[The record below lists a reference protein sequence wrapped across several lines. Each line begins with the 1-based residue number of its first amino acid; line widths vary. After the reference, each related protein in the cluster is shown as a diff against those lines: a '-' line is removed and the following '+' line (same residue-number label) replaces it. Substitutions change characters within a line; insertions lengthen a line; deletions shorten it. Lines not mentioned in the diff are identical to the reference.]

1 MARAK
6 KEAALTPEE
15 RLQAALV
22 PDWEWPYKLPE
33 NWCWT
38 RMQEIAQWGSGGT
51 PSRKVSEYYNGDIS
65 WVKTGELNDDYIFE
79 TEEHITQEAISH
91 SSAKIYPTD
100 TVVIAMYGATIGKV
114 GILGIPAATN
124 QACACA
130 IVKPSTDYKYLFY
143 YAQSQKDDFIKKGKG
158 GAQPNISQEI
168 IKFHQFPLPP
178 LAEQQRIVDRIES
191 LFAKLDEA
199 KEKAQAVV
207 DSFETHKAAILH
219 KAFTGEL
226 TAKWREEHNIS
237 KTTWGEKKWGD
248 FLQSI
253 EAGKNWS
260 AEGRPPEGTEFGVVK
275 VSAVTWGEFDELE
288 SKTCVVAEQW
298 NSKTQIHKGDF
309 LFSRA
314 NTLQLVGNCVI
325 VRNISKRLMLSDK
338 ILRFKFDE
346 IAHPR
351 FVLYF
356 TRSRIYREQVEQLAS
371 GNQDGMRNISQ
382 KNLKL
387 VSFPIP
393 TVVEQIE
400 IISILDR
407 AFAKEQQAKEAAE
420 AVLDQIELM
429 KKSILARAFRGE
441 LGTNDPNEESAV
453 ELLRQV
459 IEQED
464 GDVIRPKAKAKR
476 IAIPAEIKP
485 LLSGANEEAIVKLL
499 LKAAPQSVS
508 TQTVMSISKK
518 KFELMDAL
526 RNLEKKQIVSK
537 SDSGEYSL
545 VR

>member
-1 MARAK
+1 MAREK
-6 KEAALTPEE
+6 KETVLTPEE

-38 RMQEIAQWGSGGT
+38 NWGECGEFVAGSGFKNEYQGFT
-51 PSRKVSEYYNGDIS
+51 NYDIPFYKVSS
-65 WVKTGELNDDYIFE
+65 LKTANE
-79 TEEHITQEAISH
+79 TGYLCDNTNTVDETVRKKLKAALIPANSLLFAKIGEAIRLNRRAINTVPCCVDNNMMAFIPIICQLKYAFYWSKGIDLYDFTN
-91 SSAKIYPTD
+91 ATTVPAIRKTDLEKI
-100 TVVIAMYGATIGKV
+100 
-114 GILGIPAATN
+114 
-124 QACACA
+124 
-130 IVKPSTDYKYLFY
+130 S
-143 YAQSQKDDFIKKGKG
+143 
-158 GAQPNISQEI
+158 
-168 IKFHQFPLPP
+168 FPLAP

-191 LFAKLDEA
+191 LFTKLDEA
-199 KEKAQAVV
+199 KEKAQAVL

-226 TAKWREEHNIS
+226 TAKWRRTHGLS
-237 KTTWGEKKWGD
+237 LDTWKEVAADSLFEYVTSGSRGWAKYYDESGAVFIRMGNLDHGTIELD
-248 FLQSI
+248 FSDIQHVKLP
-253 EAGKNWS
+253 NR
-260 AEGRPPEGTEFGVVK
+260 AEG
-275 VSAVTWGEFDELE
+275 
-288 SKTCVVAEQW
+288 Q
-298 NSKTQIHKGDF
+298 
-309 LFSRA
+309 
-314 NTLQLVGNCVI
+314 
-325 VRNISKRLMLSDK
+325 
-338 ILRFKFDE
+338 
-346 IAHPR
+346 
-351 FVLYF
+351 
-356 TRSRIYREQVEQLAS
+356 RSRIRKNDILISITADVGMVGLVRNDDFEGYINQHIALARPVMS
-371 GNQDGMRNISQ
+371 ESAEFIAWY
-382 KNLKL
+382 L
-387 VSFPIP
+387 VSDIGLKQMQEKQRGATKVGLSLNDIRALQLKIP
-393 TVVEQIE
+393 LIEEQNE
-400 IISILDR
+400 ILKVIKMWIG
-407 AFAKEQQAKEAAE
+407 KEQQSQEAAE
-420 AVLDQIELM
+420 AVLDQIDLM

-441 LGTNDPNEESAV
+441 LGTNDPSEESAV

>member
-6 KEAALTPEE
+6 KETALTPEE

-38 RMQEIAQWGSGGT
+38 YFKSISTIQTGRKDANYGSDEGKYPFFTCAAEPIRCHGY
-51 PSRKVSEYYNGDIS
+51 SFDCRAILLAGNGDINNIS
-65 WVKTGELNDDYIFE
+65 RYNGKFEAYQRTYVVKIAEPLCFDYIF
-79 TEEHITQEAISH
+79 
-91 SSAKIYPTD
+91 YWF
-100 TVVIAMYGATIGKV
+100 
-114 GILGIPAATN
+114 
-124 QACACA
+124 
-130 IVKPSTDYKYLFY
+130 KYRWF
-143 YAQSQKDDFIKKGKG
+143 DFNKGKMFG
-158 GAQPNISQEI
+158 TAIPYIRLGNLQE
-168 IKFHQFPLPP
+168 FPTPIPP

-207 DSFETHKAAILH
+207 DSFEIRKAAILH

-226 TAKWREEHNIS
+226 TAKWREEHGVRMESWKKKSVGELCIS
-237 KTTWGEKKWGD
+237 LKYGTAKK
-248 FLQSI
+248 
-253 EAGKNWS
+253 
-260 AEGRPPEGTEFGVVK
+260 
-275 VSAVTWGEFDELE
+275 
-288 SKTCVVAEQW
+288 
-298 NSKTQIHKGDF
+298 
-309 LFSRA
+309 
-314 NTLQLVGNCVI
+314 
-325 VRNISKRLMLSDK
+325 SD
-338 ILRFKFDE
+338 
-346 IAHPR
+346 
-351 FVLYF
+351 
-356 TRSRIYREQVEQLAS
+356 AS
-371 GNQDGMRNISQ
+371 GNVVVLRMGNLQQGEIDWSDLAYSNDPDDIEKYKLFPGDVLFNRTNSAALVGKTAIYRGEHPAIYAGYLIKLDYDHDKIIGDYLNYALNTLDAKKYCNSVKTDGVNQSNINAKKIGAYSFNVPSIPEQEKIVSVIQ
-382 KNLKL
+382 KLL
-387 VSFPIP
+387 S
-393 TVVEQIE
+393 
-400 IISILDR
+400 
-407 AFAKEQQAKEAAE
+407 KEQQAKEAAE

-441 LGTNDPNEESAV
+441 LGTNDPSEESAV

>member
-22 PDWEWPYKLPE
+22 PDWERPYKLPE

-65 WVKTGELNDDYIFE
+65 WLKTGELNDDYIFE

-143 YAQSQKDDFIKKGKG
+143 YTQSQKDDFIKKGKG

-207 DSFETHKAAILH
+207 DSFETRKAAILH

-226 TAKWREEHNIS
+226 TAKWREEHGVSIDNW
-237 KTTWGEKKWGD
+237 KTTRFDSVAAIRSNLVDPAEYQSFPHIAPDNIEKKTGVLLEYHTIAEDGVTSGKHRFYSGQILYSKIRPYLSKAVVVD
-248 FLQSI
+248 FDGLCSADMYPI
-253 EAGKNWS
+253 EAYQNARCLWYY
-260 AEGRPPEGTEFGVVK
+260 
-275 VSAVTWGEFDELE
+275 
-288 SKTCVVAEQW
+288 
-298 NSKTQIHKGDF
+298 
-309 LFSRA
+309 
-314 NTLQLVGNCVI
+314 
-325 VRNISKRLMLSDK
+325 MLSDEFLLQASTAGSRSVLPK
-338 ILRFKFDE
+338 INQKELSALTVHLPTNDREQEE
-346 IAHPR
+346 IAR
-351 FVLYF
+351 
-356 TRSRIYREQVEQLAS
+356 
-371 GNQDGMRNISQ
+371 
-382 KNLKL
+382 
-387 VSFPIP
+387 
-393 TVVEQIE
+393 
-400 IISILDR
+400 ILDEL
-407 AFAKEQQAKEAAE
+407 FDKEQQTKEAAE
-420 AVLDQIELM
+420 VVLDQIDLM

-441 LGTNDPNEESAV
+441 LGTNDPSEESAV
-453 ELLRQV
+453 ELL
-459 IEQED
+459 
-464 GDVIRPKAKAKR
+464 
-476 IAIPAEIKP
+476 
-485 LLSGANEEAIVKLL
+485 
-499 LKAAPQSVS
+499 
-508 TQTVMSISKK
+508 
-518 KFELMDAL
+518 
-526 RNLEKKQIVSK
+526 KQIF
-537 SDSGEYSL
+537 
-545 VR
+545 

>member
-65 WVKTGELNDDYIFE
+65 WVKTGELNDDYIFA

-178 LAEQQRIVDRIES
+178 LAEQHRIVDRIES

-207 DSFETHKAAILH
+207 DSFETRKVAILH

-226 TAKWREEHNIS
+226 TAKWREENGVSSKEWSTCSLSKCCKIGSGGTPSRKSGKYYAGNIPWI
-237 KTTWGEKKWGD
+237 KTGEIEWNEVVDSEEKISQEAIDNSSAKLYNPGAVLVAMYGMGATRGRASILGVKAATNQAVCV
-248 FLQSI
+248 LQPQEHLNNRYLFYFFMCNYWSMREQAVGGNQLNLSATI
-253 EAGKNWS
+253 IGKQNIDI
-260 AEGRPPEGTEFGVVK
+260 PP
-275 VSAVTWGEFDELE
+275 VSEQLE
-288 SKTCVVAEQW
+288 
-298 NSKTQIHKGDF
+298 
-309 LFSRA
+309 
-314 NTLQLVGNCVI
+314 I
-325 VRNISKRLMLSDK
+325 VR
-338 ILRFKFDE
+338 ILDNLNAKGRSTKE
-346 IAHPR
+346 IA
-351 FVLYF
+351 
-356 TRSRIYREQVEQLAS
+356 E
-371 GNQDGMRNISQ
+371 
-382 KNLKL
+382 
-387 VSFPIP
+387 
-393 TVVEQIE
+393 TVIEQIDT
-400 IISILDR
+400 L
-407 AFAKEQQAKEAAE
+407 
-420 AVLDQIELM
+420 
-429 KKSILARAFRGE
+429 KKAILARAFRGE
-441 LGTNDPNEESAV
+441 LGTNDPSEESAL
-453 ELLRQV
+453 ELL
-459 IEQED
+459 
-464 GDVIRPKAKAKR
+464 KR
-476 IAIPAEIKP
+476 I
-485 LLSGANEEAIVKLL
+485 L
-499 LKAAPQSVS
+499 
-508 TQTVMSISKK
+508 
-518 KFELMDAL
+518 
-526 RNLEKKQIVSK
+526 
-537 SDSGEYSL
+537 
-545 VR
+545 

>member
-51 PSRKVSEYYNGDIS
+51 PSRKVSEYYNGDIY

-207 DSFETHKAAILH
+207 DSFETRKAAILH

-226 TAKWREEHNIS
+226 TAKWREEHGVGMESWRTISFKDVCKKITDGTHHSPINTENGEYMYITAKNIKENGIDLANVTFVSKDVHEEIYSRCDVQYGDVLYIKDGATTGIATVNTIKKPFSLLSSVAVLRPDKKQILSEYMAYNLNSS
-237 KTTWGEKKWGD
+237 KT
-248 FLQSI
+248 
-253 EAGKNWS
+253 
-260 AEGRPPEGTEFGVVK
+260 
-275 VSAVTWGEFDELE
+275 
-288 SKTCVVAEQW
+288 KTMMI
-298 NSKTQIHKGDF
+298 NS
-309 LFSRA
+309 
-314 NTLQLVGNCVI
+314 
-325 VRNISKRLMLSDK
+325 M
-338 ILRFKFDE
+338 
-346 IAHPR
+346 
-351 FVLYF
+351 
-356 TRSRIYREQVEQLAS
+356 S
-371 GNQDGMRNISQ
+371 GNAITRLTLSKIKAASITICSLDEQGEIVHLID
-382 KNLKL
+382 NLL
-387 VSFPIP
+387 G
-393 TVVEQIE
+393 
-400 IISILDR
+400 
-407 AFAKEQQAKEAAE
+407 KEQQAKEAAE
-420 AVLDQIELM
+420 VVLERINLM
-429 KKSILARAFRGE
+429 KKSILARTFRGE
-441 LGTNDPNEESAV
+441 LGTNDPSEESAV
-453 ELLRQV
+453 ELLKQV

-526 RNLEKKQIVSK
+526 RNLEEKQIVSK

>member
-51 PSRKVSEYYNGDIS
+51 PSRKVSEYYNGDIY

-178 LAEQQRIVDRIES
+178 LAEHHRIVDRIES

-207 DSFETHKAAILH
+207 DSFETRKAAILH

-226 TAKWREEHNIS
+226 TAKWREEHGVGMESWRTISFKDVCKKITDGTHHSPINTENGEYMYITAKNIKENGIDLANVTFVSKDVHEEIYSRCDVQYGDVLYIKDGATTGIATVNTIKKPFSLLSSVAVLRPDKKQILSEYMAYNLNSS
-237 KTTWGEKKWGD
+237 KT
-248 FLQSI
+248 
-253 EAGKNWS
+253 
-260 AEGRPPEGTEFGVVK
+260 
-275 VSAVTWGEFDELE
+275 
-288 SKTCVVAEQW
+288 KTMMI
-298 NSKTQIHKGDF
+298 NS
-309 LFSRA
+309 
-314 NTLQLVGNCVI
+314 
-325 VRNISKRLMLSDK
+325 M
-338 ILRFKFDE
+338 
-346 IAHPR
+346 
-351 FVLYF
+351 
-356 TRSRIYREQVEQLAS
+356 S
-371 GNQDGMRNISQ
+371 GNAITRLTLSKIKAASITICSLDEQGEIVHLID
-382 KNLKL
+382 NLL
-387 VSFPIP
+387 G
-393 TVVEQIE
+393 
-400 IISILDR
+400 
-407 AFAKEQQAKEAAE
+407 KEQQAKEAAE
-420 AVLDQIELM
+420 VVLERINLM
-429 KKSILARAFRGE
+429 KKSILARTFRGE
-441 LGTNDPNEESAV
+441 LGTNDPSEESAV
-453 ELLRQV
+453 ELLKQV

-526 RNLEKKQIVSK
+526 RNLEEKQIVSK

>member
-1 MARAK
+1 MAREK

-22 PDWEWPYKLPE
+22 PDWEWPYKLPK

-38 RMQEIAQWGSGGT
+38 TVGTICDGFQYGYTEKATFEKIGPHFIRITDIGDGIINDSGA
-51 PSRKVSEYYNGDIS
+51 PYC
-65 WVKTGELNDDYIFE
+65 
-79 TEEHITQEAISH
+79 
-91 SSAKIYPTD
+91 KID
-100 TVVIAMYGATIGKV
+100 SDSFIK
-114 GILGIPAATN
+114 
-124 QACACA
+124 
-130 IVKPSTDYKYLFY
+130 YKIN
-143 YAQSQKDDFIKKGKG
+143 KDDILIARMGSVGENGLATHNIDGVFASYLIRIVPRSNAKYVCNFLQTNLYWGQISER
-158 GAQPNISQEI
+158 AQGTTRLNVNANVLKNLI
-168 IKFHQFPLPP
+168 IPLPP

-199 KEKAQAVV
+199 KEKAQTVV
-207 DSFETHKAAILH
+207 DSFETRKAAILH

-226 TAKWREEHNIS
+226 TAKWREEHGVSIDNW
-237 KTTWGEKKWGD
+237 KTTRFDSVAAIRSNLVDPAEYQSFPHIAPDNIEKKTGVLLEYHTIAEDGVTSGKHRFYSGQILYSKIRPYLSKAVVVD
-248 FLQSI
+248 FDGLCSADMYPI
-253 EAGKNWS
+253 EAYQNARCLWYY
-260 AEGRPPEGTEFGVVK
+260 
-275 VSAVTWGEFDELE
+275 
-288 SKTCVVAEQW
+288 
-298 NSKTQIHKGDF
+298 
-309 LFSRA
+309 
-314 NTLQLVGNCVI
+314 
-325 VRNISKRLMLSDK
+325 MLSDEFLLQASTAGSRSVLPK
-338 ILRFKFDE
+338 INQKELSALTVHLPTNDREQEE
-346 IAHPR
+346 IAR
-351 FVLYF
+351 
-356 TRSRIYREQVEQLAS
+356 
-371 GNQDGMRNISQ
+371 
-382 KNLKL
+382 
-387 VSFPIP
+387 
-393 TVVEQIE
+393 
-400 IISILDR
+400 ILDEL
-407 AFAKEQQAKEAAE
+407 FDKEQQTKEAAE
-420 AVLDQIELM
+420 AVLDQIDLM

-441 LGTNDPNEESAV
+441 LGTNDPSEESAV